1 MVTSRG
7 IPLQSRGYTSTHP
20 LQGAWVQS
28 ISGQGTKIPHAAWH
42 SQKRRSHPLGNLFSH
57 AMTANWMLAFQ
68 TLYGLSITAV
78 TNYRKLSG
86 LNNMNLLPYSY
97 AGQSL

>member
-1 MVTSRG
+1 M
-7 IPLQSRGYTSTHP
+7 
-20 LQGAWVQS
+20 
-28 ISGQGTKIPHAAWH
+28 
-42 SQKRRSHPLGNLFSH
+42 GNLFSH